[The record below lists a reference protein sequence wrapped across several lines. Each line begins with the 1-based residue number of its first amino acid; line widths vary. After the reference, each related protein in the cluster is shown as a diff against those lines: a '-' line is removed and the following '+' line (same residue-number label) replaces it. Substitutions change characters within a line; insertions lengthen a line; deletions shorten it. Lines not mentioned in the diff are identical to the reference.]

1 VILDLFLESKDVQNP
16 CLSTTSRRT
25 TVCPSHLLAYLFTK
39 IFIGEK
45 ARITAAGGFVDF
57 GRVNGNLAL
66 SRAIGDFEFKKSA
79 DLSPEQ
85 QIVTAFPDVVTHEV
99 TNDDEFLV
107 VACDG
112 EPCSHTTEFSR
123 VPDSFF
129 RHLGLPI
136 LPSRHR
142 IRAKRYCREARAASH
157 LREHDGQLPGFK

>member
-1 VILDLFLESKDVQNP
+1 MILDLFLESKDVRNP

-25 TVCPSHLLAYLFTK
+25 KVCPFPTSGLPFAKTS
-39 IFIGEK
+39 IGEK

-107 VACDG
+107 IACDG
-112 EPCSHTTEFSR
+112 EP
-123 VPDSFF
+123 
-129 RHLGLPI
+129 
-136 LPSRHR
+136 
-142 IRAKRYCREARAASH
+142 
-157 LREHDGQLPGFK
+157 

>member
-1 VILDLFLESKDVQNP
+1 MSFDHKPQNEGVSP
-16 CLSTTSRRT
+16 F
-25 TVCPSHLLAYLFTK
+25 HLLAKPFAK
-39 IFIGEK
+39 MFIGEK

-107 VACDG
+107 IACDG
-112 EPCSHTTEFSR
+112 EPCSLTPLIFPR
-123 VPDSFF
+123 C
-129 RHLGLPI
+129 I
-136 LPSRHR
+136 
-142 IRAKRYCREARAASH
+142 
-157 LREHDGQLPGFK
+157 

>member
-1 VILDLFLESKDVQNP
+1 LSFDHKPQNEGVS
-16 CLSTTSRRT
+16 LSTFWQS
-25 TVCPSHLLAYLFTK
+25 ATK
-39 IFIGEK
+39 IFVGER

-107 VACDG
+107 IACDG
-112 EPCSHTTEFSR
+112 EPCSHTTDF
-123 VPDSFF
+123 P
-129 RHLGLPI
+129 PC
-136 LPSRHR
+136 
-142 IRAKRYCREARAASH
+142 A
-157 LREHDGQLPGFK
+157 